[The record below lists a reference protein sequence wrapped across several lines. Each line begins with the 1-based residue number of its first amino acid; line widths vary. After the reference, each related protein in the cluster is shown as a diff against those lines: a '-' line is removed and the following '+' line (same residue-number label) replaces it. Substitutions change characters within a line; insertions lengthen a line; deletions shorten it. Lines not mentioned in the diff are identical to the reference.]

1 VKRRR
6 KELGLL
12 AGRYAAKELT
22 YEEKTQLVLDILDED
37 VNNHWGVDNVKARIA
52 FKHMIHL
59 PRPFVS
65 DVMHAFAPEGFEQ
78 REPGGKRILRVKK
91 APIGI
96 HERWAGDGHDK
107 LYSIGFPIWALVD
120 DATGKWL
127 GAWVVPSNRI
137 GNIISYLFLETVVK
151 YKGKHIILCLQCFAL
166 YIHQFLGLPIQ
177 VSTDCGSETT
187 GVYGLANALRYELPY
202 I

>member
-1 VKRRR
+1 LYFTSHYDNLASFRPGTVKRRR

-22 YEEKTQLVLDILDED
+22 YEEKAQLVLSILDED
-37 VNNHWGVDNVKARIA
+37 VNNHWGVENVKARIA
-52 FKHMIHL
+52 FKDMIHL

-65 DVMHAFAPEGFEQ
+65 DVMHAFAPEGFQQ
-78 REPGGKRILRVKK
+78 REPGAKRILRVKK

-137 GNIISYLFLETVVK
+137 GNIISYLFLETVMK
-151 YKGKHIILCLQCFAL
+151 YKG
-166 YIHQFLGLPIQ
+166 
-177 VSTDCGSETT
+177 E
-187 GVYGLANALRYELPY
+187 
-202 I
+202 

>member
-1 VKRRR
+1 MKRRR

-22 YEEKTQLVLDILDED
+22 YEEKAQLVLGILDED
-37 VNNHWGVDNVKARIA
+37 VNNHWGVENVKARIA
-52 FKHMIHL
+52 FKHTIHL

-65 DVMHAFAPEGFEQ
+65 DVMYAFAPDGFEQ

-137 GNIISYLFLETVVK
+137 GNIVSYLFLETVTK
-151 YKGKHIILCLQCFAL
+151 YKGELFTSSLP
-166 YIHQFLGLPIQ
+166 YDIHQFLGLPIQ

-187 GVYGLANALRYELPY
+187 GIYGLANALRYEHY
-202 I
+202 STNY

>member
-1 VKRRR
+1 
-6 KELGLL
+6 
-12 AGRYAAKELT
+12 
-22 YEEKTQLVLDILDED
+22 
-37 VNNHWGVDNVKARIA
+37 
-52 FKHMIHL
+52 
-59 PRPFVS
+59 
-65 DVMHAFAPEGFEQ
+65 MHAFAPDGFEQ

-107 LYSIGFPIWALVD
+107 LYSIGFLIWALVD

-137 GNIISYLFLETVVK
+137 GNIISYLFLETVAK
-151 YKGKHIILCLQCFAL
+151 YKGEWVTILYFQHFANL
-166 YIHQFLGLPIQ
+166 RFPYIHQFLGLPIQ

-187 GVYGLANALRYELPY
+187 GIYGLANALRHELSS